1 MKFLDK
7 LNTTPIIT
15 QLSNVAG
22 KLKVYS
28 IFIFNHFIIYGF
40 NKNLVLHYVP
50 FALQFKILILYLY
63 YLCNYSTS
71 IILSKFF
78 LVYV

>member
-28 IFIFNHFIIYGF
+28 IFIFHHFIIYGLI
-40 NKNLVLHYVP
+40 KIWYYIMCLLPCNLKFSFFIYIIYIIIQ
-50 FALQFKILILYLY
+50 LQSY
-63 YLCNYSTS
+63 YQNFS
-71 IILSKFF
+71 
-78 LVYV
+78 